1 MSNIK
6 NNHTISF
13 SGSVFTLPYF
23 AILLFVLSMT
33 SCVQNKKVAKAKANY
48 ANLQNG
54 VKGQNGAEIKGASI
68 DGYVLQNNDRVFFN
82 ALRSYLSN
90 SFDTAFVSF
99 NYYNSL
105 DSTDATTYYYLA
117 QIKGRYNYLK
127 ETLKDAQKSVALA
140 PENKWMKSFYA
151 GILAFNEQYDSAANL
166 FLAIGRNN
174 PGDRENSYLAA
185 SRLLQKAGKTDASIA
200 ILDTLLSYHSPNDED
215 ILQEK
220 QAVYLKSGKMEDALN
235 VTRQL
240 VAAYPLSPEYLV
252 QMVEIYEL
260 DNDPVKSAAAV
271 KVLEKQFPKNEDVTS
286 YIFGYHL
293 KKRNVDAV
301 AEKLKDYLETA
312 ENSQEKDLSILSQ
325 IGAYMSG
332 NRGDT
337 SVLTYLSELTEKIV
351 KDKPDNLTAKRL
363 LASLDL
369 YGGKEE
375 QGVAMFRALIWEHP
389 KNYVLWTPLL
399 EHYMYA
405 AKFDTA
411 LGVLDQ
417 MEKVF
422 PDSIDIPFNKMLIAE
437 WQKNHKTALKHG
449 LTGLDLAQKQK
460 LKDKEVLFYNSIA
473 QYYHEL
479 GQNKASDSVYDALLV
494 KDPENVMALNNYAY
508 FLSERGERLD
518 FALNLSKK
526 TLEMDFN
533 NSNNLDTYGW
543 ILYKMRRYEDAKF
556 YLEKAVT
563 VAGDQVSSV
572 ILEHLADTEFRL
584 GNEEHALK
592 IWQAIDEAGQ
602 GSPFLKRKI
611 KERSIYE

>member
-6 NNHTISF
+6 NHTVTF

-23 AILLFVLSMT
+23 AILVFMLSMT
-33 SCVQNKKVAKAKANY
+33 ACGPSKKVAKAKANY
-48 ANLQNG
+48 ANMQNG
-54 VKGQNGAEIKGASI
+54 VKEQNLSEIKGASI

-82 ALRSYLSN
+82 ALRSYLGN

-127 ETLKDAQKSVALA
+127 ETLKDAQKSVALS

-151 GILAFNEQYDSAANL
+151 GILAFNEQYDSAASL
-166 FLAIGRNN
+166 FLEIGRNN

-185 SRLLQKAGKTDASIA
+185 SRLLQKAGKTEAAIA
-200 ILDTLLSYHSPNDED
+200 ILDTLLSYHSPNDEN

-220 QAVYLKSGKMEDALN
+220 QAVYLKSGKMEEALQ

-240 VAAYPLSPEYLV
+240 VEAYPLSPEYLV
-252 QMVEIYEL
+252 QVVEIYEL
-260 DNDPVKSAAAV
+260 DNEPLKSADAV

-312 ENSQEKDLSILSQ
+312 ESSQEKDLSILNQ

-351 KDKPDNLTAKRL
+351 KDKPGNLSAKRL
-363 LASLDL
+363 LASLNL

-375 QGVAMFRALIWEHP
+375 QGVAMFRSLIREHP
-389 KNYVLWTPLL
+389 QNYVLWTPLL
-399 EHYMYA
+399 EHYMYTT
-405 AKFDTA
+405 KFDTA
-411 LGVLDQ
+411 LEVLNH
-417 MEKVF
+417 MEKTF

-437 WQKNHKTALKHG
+437 WQKNHKMALKHG
-449 LTGLDLAQKQK
+449 FTGLDLAQKQK
-460 LKDKEVLFYNSIA
+460 SKEKEILFYNSIA
-473 QYYHEL
+473 HYYHEL
-479 GQNKASDSVYDALLV
+479 GQHRESDSVYDALLV

-563 VAGDQVSSV
+563 VAGDQVSAV

-584 GNEEHALK
+584 GNEENALK
-592 IWQAIDEAGQ
+592 IWQAIDDAGQ
-602 GSPFLKRKI
+602 GSSFLKRKI
-611 KERSIYE
+611 KERNIYE

>member
-6 NNHTISF
+6 NHIITF

-23 AILLFVLSMT
+23 AIIILLLGT
-33 SCVQNKKVAKAKANY
+33 TACTQTKKVAKAKANY
-48 ANLQNG
+48 ANLQNE
-54 VKGQNGAEIKGASI
+54 VKGQNQSEIKGATI
-68 DGYVLQNNDRVFFN
+68 DGYTLQNNDRVFFN

-90 SFDTAFVSF
+90 SYDTAFVCF

-127 ETLKDAQKSVALA
+127 ETLKDAQRSVALS

-166 FLAIGRNN
+166 FLEIARNN

-200 ILDTLLSYHSPNDED
+200 ILDTLLGYHSPNDED

-220 QAVYLKSGKMEDALN
+220 QAVYLKSGKMEEALK

-240 VAAYPLSPEYLV
+240 AAAYPLSPEYLV
-252 QMVEIYEL
+252 QIVEIYEL
-260 DNDPVKSAAAV
+260 DKEPLKSADAV
-271 KVLEKQFPKNEDVTS
+271 KELEKQFPKNEDVAS

-301 AEKLKDYLETA
+301 AEKLKDYLEAA
-312 ENSQEKDLSILSQ
+312 ESSQEKELSILNQ

-337 SVLTYLSELTEKIV
+337 SVLTYLSELTEKIT
-351 KDKPDNLTAKRL
+351 KDKPDNLSAKRL
-363 LASLDL
+363 LASLNL
-369 YGGKEE
+369 YGGKEA
-375 QGVAMFRALIWEHP
+375 QGVEMFQSLIRQHP
-389 KNYVLWTPLL
+389 QNYALWTPLL

-411 LGVLDQ
+411 LQVLNR
-417 MEKVF
+417 MEKIF
-422 PDSIDIPFNKMLIAE
+422 PDSIDIPFNKMLISE
-437 WQKNHKTALKHG
+437 WQKNHKEALG
-449 LTGLDLAQKQK
+449 YGFTGLDLAQKQK
-460 LKDKEVLFYNSIA
+460 SKEKEILFYNSIA
-473 QYYHEL
+473 HYYHEL
-479 GQNKASDSVYDALLV
+479 AQHKESDSVYDALLV

-526 TLEMDFN
+526 TLEVDFN

-543 ILYKMRRYEDAKF
+543 ILYKMKRYEDAKF

-563 VAGDQVSSV
+563 VAGDQVSAV

-584 GNEEHALK
+584 GNEENALK
-592 IWQAIDEAGQ
+592 IWKAIDKAGQ
-602 GSPFLKRKI
+602 GSSFLKQKI
-611 KERSIYE
+611 KDRNIYE

>member
-1 MSNIK
+1 M
-6 NNHTISF
+6 
-13 SGSVFTLPYF
+13 
-23 AILLFVLSMT
+23 
-33 SCVQNKKVAKAKANY
+33 AKAKANY
-48 ANLQNG
+48 ANLQNE
-54 VKGQNGAEIKGASI
+54 VKGQNLAEVKGAAI
-68 DGYVLQNNDRVFFN
+68 DGYTLQNNDRVFFN

-90 SFDTAFVSF
+90 SFDTAFVGF

-127 ETLKDAQKSVALA
+127 ETLKDAQRSVELS

-166 FLAIGRNN
+166 FLEIGRNN

-220 QAVYLKSGKMEDALN
+220 QAVYLKSGKMEEALK

-240 VAAYPLSPEYLV
+240 AEAYPLSPEYLV
-252 QMVEIYEL
+252 QIVEIYEL
-260 DNDPVKSAAAV
+260 DNEPLKSADAV
-271 KVLEKQFPKNEDVTS
+271 KDLEKQFPRNEDVAS

-312 ENSQEKDLSILSQ
+312 EASQEKDLSILNQ

-337 SVLTYLSELTEKIV
+337 SVLTYLSELTEKIT
-351 KDKPDNLTAKRL
+351 KDKPDNLSAKRL
-363 LASLDL
+363 LASLNL

-375 QGVAMFRALIWEHP
+375 QGVEMFQSLIRQHP
-389 KNYVLWTPLL
+389 QNYALWTPLL

-411 LGVLDQ
+411 VQLLDR
-417 MEKVF
+417 MEKNF
-422 PDSIDIPFNKMLIAE
+422 PDSIDIPFNKMLISE
-437 WQKNHKTALKHG
+437 WQKNHKQALQYG
-449 LTGLDLAQKQK
+449 FTGLDLAQKQK
-460 LKDKEVLFYNSIA
+460 SKEKEILFYNSIA
-473 QYYHEL
+473 HYYHEL
-479 GQNKASDSVYDALLV
+479 AQHKESDSVYDALLV
-494 KDPENVMALNNYAY
+494 KDPDNVMALNNYAY

-563 VAGDQVSSV
+563 VAGDQVSAV

-584 GNEEHALK
+584 GNEENALK
-592 IWQAIDEAGQ
+592 IWKAIDKAGQ
-602 GSPFLKRKI
+602 GSSFLKRKI
-611 KERSIYE
+611 KDRNIYE

>member
-1 MSNIK
+1 MSHTK
-6 NNHTISF
+6 NHTITF

-33 SCVQNKKVAKAKANY
+33 ACGSSKKVSKAKANY
-48 ANLQNG
+48 ANMQNE
-54 VKGQNGAEIKGASI
+54 VKGQNQSEIKGASI

-82 ALRSYLSN
+82 ALRSYLGN
-90 SFDTAFVSF
+90 SFDTAFVNF

-166 FLAIGRNN
+166 FLEIGRSN

-185 SRLLQKAGKTDASIA
+185 SRLLQKAGKTEASIA
-200 ILDTLLSYHSPNDED
+200 ILDTLLSYHSPNDEN

-220 QAVYLKSGKMEDALN
+220 QAVYLKSGKMEEALD

-252 QMVEIYEL
+252 QIVEIYEL
-260 DNDPVKSAAAV
+260 DNEPLKSADAL

-312 ENSQEKDLSILSQ
+312 ESSQEKDLSILNQ
-325 IGAYMSG
+325 IGAYMTG

-351 KDKPDNLTAKRL
+351 EDQPKNLSAKRL
-363 LASLDL
+363 LASLNL

-375 QGVAMFRALIWEHP
+375 QGVDMFRSLISEHP
-389 KNYVLWTPLL
+389 QNYVLWTPLL

-411 LGVLDQ
+411 LEVLNQ
-417 MEKVF
+417 MEKTF
-422 PDSIDIPFNKMLIAE
+422 PDSIDIPFNKMLVAE
-437 WQKNHKTALKHG
+437 WQKNYKTALKYG
-449 LTGLDLAQKQK
+449 FTGLDLAQKQK
-460 LKDKEVLFYNSIA
+460 SKEKEILFYNSIA
-473 QYYHEL
+473 HYYHEL
-479 GQNKASDSVYDALLV
+479 GQHKASDSIYDALLV

-563 VAGDQVSSV
+563 VAGDQVSAV

-584 GNEEHALK
+584 GNEDNALK
-592 IWQAIDEAGQ
+592 IWRAIDDAGQ
-602 GSPFLKRKI
+602 GSSFLKRKI
-611 KERSIYE
+611 KERNIYE

>member
-6 NNHTISF
+6 NNHTITF

-23 AILLFVLSMT
+23 AILFFILGAAACTPS
-33 SCVQNKKVAKAKANY
+33 KKAAKAKANY
-48 ANLQNG
+48 ASLQNEI
-54 VKGQNGAEIKGASI
+54 KGQNGAEIKGASI

-82 ALRSYLSN
+82 ALRSYLNN

-127 ETLKDAQKSVALA
+127 ETLKDARKSVALS

-166 FLAIGRNN
+166 FLEIGRNN

-252 QMVEIYEL
+252 QIVEIYEL
-260 DNDPVKSAAAV
+260 DNEPVKAADAV
-271 KVLEKQFPKNEDVTS
+271 TVLEKQFPKNEDVTS

-293 KKRNVDAV
+293 KKRNVAAV

-312 ENSQEKDLSILSQ
+312 ENSQEKDLSILIQ
-325 IGAYMSG
+325 IGAYMAG

-351 KDKPDNLTAKRL
+351 KDKPNNLAAKRL

-369 YGGKEE
+369 YGGRADK
-375 QGVAMFRALIWEHP
+375 GVAMFRALIWEHP

-405 AKFDTA
+405 TEFDTA
-411 LGVLDQ
+411 LGILDQ
-417 MEKVF
+417 MQKVF

-449 LTGLDLAQKQK
+449 LTGLDMAQKQK
-460 LKDKEVLFYNSIA
+460 SKDKEILFYNSIA
-473 QYYHEL
+473 HYYHEL

-556 YLEKAVT
+556 YLEKAVA
-563 VAGDQVSSV
+563 VAGEQVSAV

-584 GNEEHALK
+584 GNEANALK

-602 GSPFLKRKI
+602 GSPELKRKI
-611 KERSIYE
+611 KEKTIYE